1 MFSKSKFFTE
11 VKLLLDSSFVLAL
24 YLKQRTGSVSMRLNS
39 FEVMVKEI
47 IRRKLEKKFNLL
59 WEV

>member
-1 MFSKSKFFTE
+1 MSKFFTE
-11 VKLLLDSSFVLAL
+11 VKLLLDSSFELAL
-24 YLKQRTGSVSMRLNS
+24 YLKQRMGSVSMCLNS
-39 FEVMVKEI
+39 FEVEVKEV